1 MTIHIRRATPED
13 LEAVYKIY
21 TGPLVVRGTLQLP
34 FPSIDLW
41 RKRLE
46 PQDGVI
52 PLVACADDEIVG
64 HLALMTFV
72 HSPRRRHVGTLGMAA
87 RDDWQGRGVGSAL
100 MEAVI
105 DLADLWLNLKRLELE
120 VFSDN
125 APAVG
130 LYKKFGFQIEGTL
143 RAYAFR
149 DGEYADVYAMAR
161 LRGISSQ

>member
-21 TGPLVVRGTLQLP
+21 TGQLVVRGTLQLP

-52 PLVACADDEIVG
+52 PLVACVDAEIVG
-64 HLALMTFV
+64 HLALMTFIN
-72 HSPRRRHVGTLGMAA
+72 SPRRRHVGSLGMAI

-105 DLADLWLNLKRLELE
+105 DLADRWLNLDRLELE

-161 LRGISSQ
+161 LRGMASQ